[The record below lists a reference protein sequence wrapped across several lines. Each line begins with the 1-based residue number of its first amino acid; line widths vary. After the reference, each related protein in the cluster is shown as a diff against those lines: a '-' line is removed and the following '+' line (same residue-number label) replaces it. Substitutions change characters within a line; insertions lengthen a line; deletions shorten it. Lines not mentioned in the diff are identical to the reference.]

1 MERMYIIFV
10 LFALNALYW
19 GHLSVKWNETS
30 SDGVTGR
37 SFIGVFLTGMSLLVI
52 FNLDW
57 ILNPHA

>member
-37 SFIGVFLTGMSLLVI
+37 SFIGVFL